1 MGEGR
6 CCCSCRAPCSGEVME
21 AMLASGTD
29 YSIFFYNPNIHPT
42 REYNLPKEENIRFA
56 QKHNV
61 SFVDA
66 DYDPDNWFARAK
78 GMEWEPERGARC
90 TMCFDG
96 RTALYAHENGFN
108 GRGVPRR
115 RALRSRPGGPTSGLS
130 PAHGDR
136 RSRWGT
142 GLSSSTN
149 CRRRGA
155 RPSAVSERCRHPRR
169 CRYPSYRRI
178 AIL

>member
-1 MGEGR
+1 M
-6 CCCSCRAPCSGEVME
+6 SGG
-21 AMLASGTD
+21 LAS
-29 YSIFFYNPNIHPT
+29 
-42 REYNLPKEENIRFA
+42 IRFA

-78 GMEWEPERGARC
+78 GMEWEPKRGARC
-90 TMCFDG
+90 TMCFD

-130 PAHGDR
+130 RPRMAIA
-136 RSRWGT
+136 GT
-142 GLSSSTN
+142 G
-149 CRRRGA
+149 GA
-155 RPSAVSERCRHPRR
+155 
-169 CRYPSYRRI
+169 
-178 AIL
+178 LD